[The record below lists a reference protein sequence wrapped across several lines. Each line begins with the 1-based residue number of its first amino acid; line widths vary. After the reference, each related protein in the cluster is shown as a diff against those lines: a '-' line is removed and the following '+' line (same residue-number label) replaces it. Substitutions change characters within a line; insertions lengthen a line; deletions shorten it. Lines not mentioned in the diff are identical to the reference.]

1 MIYRRILLTLLLVP
15 LAPLLTACERNQ
27 EQLTPA
33 AKTEE
38 GRQQAQ
44 DFPSTRNSENPDP
57 SVGGTN
63 SATSAQETPGTTGT
77 NPTGTGGSGDLTGR

>member
-1 MIYRRILLTLLLVP
+1 MISQRLLMTILA
-15 LAPLLTACERNQ
+15 LACASGIAACERNQ

-38 GRQQAQ
+38 GRQRAQ
-44 DFPSTRNSENPDP
+44 EYPSTRNTENPDP

-63 SATSAQETPGTTGT
+63 SASNKPEAHPDTTAVGKAPEQAT
-77 NPTGTGGSGDLTGR
+77 R